1 MQDEGVGLEAR
12 RVSSFRREP
21 EQLAERASQPIA
33 DPDQMGAV
41 SFPELRRN
49 ADPATVPP
57 AAEVPGAKTPVAAA
71 PAGDAAATAAP
82 VEPRAEDIADAL
94 RQRFPALF
102 AGAPKPIKLR
112 IQADIRERAP
122 GEFSKAALSA
132 FLRRHTGRTSYL
144 IALTRATHRFDL
156 DGAPADELSAEH
168 RQAASDELARR
179 RALRETREAQAECER
194 RARAELLR
202 RAGHHPAGE
211 FIDPIESAGRIEALE
226 PDSSTLREPT
236 ESAAPPPVHSPESIR
251 FPRRSEE

>member
-1 MQDEGVGLEAR
+1 M
-12 RVSSFRREP
+12 
-21 EQLAERASQPIA
+21 
-33 DPDQMGAV
+33 
-41 SFPELRRN
+41 N

-179 RALRETREAQAECER
+179 RALRETREAQAESER

-202 RAGHHPAGE
+202 SFQTTSLNAANFCALKGIAPEQLEGLLALARSEAEERSRAA
-211 FIDPIESAGRIEALE
+211 
-226 PDSSTLREPT
+226 
-236 ESAAPPPVHSPESIR
+236 AAPRPG
-251 FPRRSEE
+251 PRGRPAQRRG